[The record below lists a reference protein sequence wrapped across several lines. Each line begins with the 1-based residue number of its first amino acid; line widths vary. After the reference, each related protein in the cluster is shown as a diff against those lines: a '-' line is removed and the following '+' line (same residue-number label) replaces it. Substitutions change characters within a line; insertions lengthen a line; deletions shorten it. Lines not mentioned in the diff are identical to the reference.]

1 MLVKSATHS
10 SHRRGSTQAMLRE
23 RGPLLPAPR
32 RGAHPSVRTL
42 PPGELGSGPGAWGGG
57 RRRRVLPSVVSLP
70 PVLEGFALNQ
80 DDIGLTP
87 CAKSGSLLASS
98 YRNREKGLVPGG
110 TISLRQRVTR
120 ASEAGWKSACR
131 SAHLD
136 KGTGSLG
143 IRGTTGAL
151 TIKDKIG
158 KDTIRKPRLP
168 F

>member
-1 MLVKSATHS
+1 MLITMSWGLFHS
-10 SHRRGSTQAMLRE
+10 VTLPSSTQGQVVL
-23 RGPLLPAPR
+23 
-32 RGAHPSVRTL
+32 SCL
-42 PPGELGSGPGAWGGG
+42 PP
-57 RRRRVLPSVVSLP
+57 VSLLLQGTCSHLRLIWNTLP

-98 YRNREKGLVPGG
+98 YRSREKGLVPVG
-110 TISLRQRVTR
+110 TISLSQRVTR
-120 ASEAGWKSACR
+120 TSEAGWKSACR